1 MSAQARLPCNASAS
15 YNDCMSVRLR
25 LFSSMR
31 SAVGRAE
38 IPWDEPVRD
47 AQQLW
52 EALEQRYPQ
61 LKPLSASRVVAVNRK
76 HVPLNHPLCSGDEV
90 AFFPPVSGG

>member
-1 MSAQARLPCNASAS
+1 MPIKTRNP
-15 YNDCMSVRLR
+15 YNGRMTVRLR

-31 SAVGRAE
+31 NAVGQAD
-38 IPWDEPVRD
+38 IQWQEPVRN

-52 EALEQRYPQ
+52 EALAQRYPQ

-76 HVPLNHPLCSGDEV
+76 HVPLDHPLRAGDEV

>member
-1 MSAQARLPCNASAS
+1 LLTKARSP
-15 YNDCMSVRLR
+15 YNEPMTVRLR

-31 SAVGRAE
+31 NAVGQAD
-38 IPWDEPVRD
+38 IQWQEPVRN

-52 EALEQRYPQ
+52 EALAQRYPQ

-76 HVPLNHPLCSGDEV
+76 HAPLDHPLRAGDEV